1 MISKNLKTTLSIQQ
15 LEDDIKKEITYK
27 IEDTDIEFNEFM
39 DYTENDFS
47 EEILEENKYDEE
59 YETTSKLS
67 NEFKCDEC
75 DYETTAARYLKAHKK
90 HHKEGKY
97 VCIKCSYSNH
107 KPYLLKAHIT
117 KVSYSSFKLK
127 LIVMH
132 KKWKCNKSINELKI
146 TRDICVLV

>member
-27 IEDTDIEFNEFM
+27 IEDNDIEFNEFM

-47 EEILEENKYDEE
+47 EEILEENKYNEE
-59 YETTSKLS
+59 YSDETTSKLS

-127 LIVMH
+127 LIVMY
-132 KKWKCNKSINELKI
+132 KK
-146 TRDICVLV
+146 